1 MRKILPIILVGIL
14 VLSGL
19 GAVTV
24 SSEEINQEK
33 TTLLF
38 SKLLI
43 QEKDEYICLELEG
56 TNSQLLKKD
65 HYIVPIKIETFTFPF
80 GTEIMNVKCTPKNIH
95 KQRLTKELMI
105 APEPVL
111 AGQTTLNINTQ
122 RCENPISVNNWYDYS
137 IGCGLNGKV
146 RSIIVKVQVFPVQYY
161 PLENSVEWA
170 ESVEIE
176 IEYKEPEQSIM
187 SYNDEYDF
195 IV

>member
-65 HYIVPIKIETFTFPF
+65 HYIVPIK
-80 GTEIMNVKCTPKNIH
+80 
-95 KQRLTKELMI
+95 
-105 APEPVL
+105 
-111 AGQTTLNINTQ
+111 
-122 RCENPISVNNWYDYS
+122 
-137 IGCGLNGKV
+137 
-146 RSIIVKVQVFPVQYY
+146 
-161 PLENSVEWA
+161 
-170 ESVEIE
+170 
-176 IEYKEPEQSIM
+176 
-187 SYNDEYDF
+187 
-195 IV
+195 